1 MTVRFDFN
9 WIEDTHKII
18 DDEFQVTVTVGKKG
32 DVQSR
37 DTFEE
42 SLLYFSETTA
52 ELDEHIVDKV
62 SPHIVYRPNHFILIQ
77 GKIQSCQRWKE
88 EDGIE
93 AKDIERW
100 KEITADDKIKKGQ
113 YTESTVEEAIANRE
127 LLTTYKFGADFD
139 VIYPRSAKWHINGR
153 YASQTALEDDTRFL
167 CFMTEKE
174 GFNLKLLDIEP
185 GKTKTVQREDVDLF
199 YIFFSQNCSV
209 GYQDIK
215 QYDVK
220 KVTSSEV
227 DITNQSSEVA
237 RIVTIAK

>member
-1 MTVRFDFN
+1 MTVRFDFK
-9 WIEDTHKII
+9 WIEESHKII
-18 DDEFQVTVTVGKKG
+18 DDEFQVTVTIGKKG
-32 DVQSR
+32 DIQSR

-52 ELDEHIVDKV
+52 EIDEHIVDEV
-62 SPHIVYRPNHFILIQ
+62 SPHIVYRPNHFVLIQ

-100 KEITADDKIKKGQ
+100 KEITADDKIKKGE

-153 YASQTALEDDTRFL
+153 YAAQTALEDDTRFL

-227 DITNQSSEVA
+227 DITNESSEVA

>member
-52 ELDEHIVDKV
+52 ELDEHIVDEV
-62 SPHIVYRPNHFILIQ
+62 SPHVIYRPNHFVLIQ

-93 AKDIERW
+93 AKDIQRW
-100 KEITADDKIKKGQ
+100 KDITADDKIKKGE
-113 YTESTVEEAIANRE
+113 YTESTVEEAITNKE
-127 LLTTYKFGADFD
+127 LLTSYKFGADFD

-153 YASQTALEDDTRFL
+153 YAAQTALEDDTRFL

-174 GFNLKLLDIEP
+174 GYNLKLLDIDS
-185 GKTKTVQREDVDLF
+185 GQTKTVQRENVDLF
-199 YIFFSQNCSV
+199 YIFFSQNCSI
-209 GYQDIK
+209 GETQIE

-220 KVTSSEV
+220 KITSSE
-227 DITNQSSEVA
+227 IAIRNESSEVA

>member
-9 WIEDTHKII
+9 WIPETHKVI
-18 DDEFQVTVTVGKKG
+18 DDEFQVTVTTGNKG
-32 DVQSR
+32 DIQSR

-42 SLLYFSETTA
+42 GLLYFSETTA
-52 ELDEHIVDKV
+52 ELDKHILDEV
-62 SPHIVYRPNHFILIQ
+62 SPHVVYRPNHFILIQ

-100 KEITADDKIKKGQ
+100 KEITADDKIKKGE
-113 YTESTVEEAIANRE
+113 YTESTVEEAITNKE
-127 LLTTYKFGADFD
+127 LLTSYKFGADFD

-153 YASQTALEDDTRFL
+153 YAAQTALEDDTRFL

-174 GFNLKLLDIEP
+174 GYNLKLLDIDS
-185 GKTKTVQREDVDLF
+185 GQTKTVQRENVDLF
-199 YIFFSQNCSV
+199 YIFFSQNCSI
-209 GYQDIK
+209 GETQIE

-220 KVTSSEV
+220 KITSSE
-227 DITNQSSEVA
+227 IAIKNESSEVA